1 MCPTALRLEPLLS
14 PKEASEYLGVPTST
28 LAVWRSTGRVLLPY
42 VKVGGH
48 VRYRPDDIEGFLNR
62 QGQSGGAQ
70 ALPGALAQPTKAA
83 PAKRSPLRAV
93 RPGSLTA
100 YNLDRF
106 SKLVCES
113 CSRKLERFEASI
125 ATDRTQPNPSGW
137 VAHCLCPVCHRSKS
151 NIPRATHIPSDP
163 SSQRFEGVT
172 ALRNTPSRARTAA
185 R

>member
-1 MCPTALRLEPLLS
+1 MCSIALRQERLLS
-14 PKEASEYLGVPTST
+14 PKETSEYLGIPTST

-48 VRYRPDDIEGFLNR
+48 VRYRPDDIERFLNQ
-62 QGQSGGAQ
+62 QGQPDGAQ
-70 ALPGALAQPTKAA
+70 ALSGALAHPTKAA

-93 RPGSLTA
+93 RPGLLPA

-106 SKLVCES
+106 SMLVCES
-113 CSRKLERFEASI
+113 CSRKLERFETTI

-137 VAHCLCPVCHRSKS
+137 VAHCLCPVCHRSQA

-163 SSQRFEGVT
+163 SSHRVEGVT